1 MSKFNKGKVFA
12 RVRDPE
18 TGLIVCKWIEK
29 NKIGKKEPETTYPK
43 KMIEIDKKQHEILI
57 PLLNATKSF
66 EMFSTK
72 GTFLGVT
79 QLPFFNDYVF
89 LSAQAF
95 SCIPPVTFYFLWNP
109 LNNDIIPING
119 TRDAVFENLEKLDLI
134 LNEKTIIPYVK
145 FVLDNVYAEEGS
157 LRLVE
162 KVKEIEFSENP
173 TDEEMDFLN
182 ENIRPAKWTKNGD
195 KYLIDCIVIYG
206 TEIFQSEIELQKDGI
221 FEFLSE
227 TELRAGMNCLRV
239 IFLE

>member
-1 MSKFNKGKVFA
+1 MSKLNKGKVFA
-12 RVRDPE
+12 RVRDPK

-29 NKIGKKEPETTYPK
+29 KKIGKDESKTTHTEE
-43 KMIEIDKKQHEILI
+43 MIEVDLKQYDTLI
-57 PLLNATKSF
+57 SLLNATKSF
-66 EMFSTK
+66 EVFSEKETLLE
-72 GTFLGVT
+72 TI

-95 SCIPPVTFYFLWNP
+95 SCIPPVTFHFLWNK
-109 LNNDIIPING
+109 LNNDIIALKG

-134 LNEKTIIPYVK
+134 LNEETIVPYVK
-145 FVLDNVYAEEGS
+145 FVLDNVYTEKGS

-162 KVKEIEFSENP
+162 KVDEIEFSENP
-173 TDEEMDFLN
+173 TKEEMDFLK
-182 ENIRPAKWTKNGD
+182 ENIRPAKLIKNED
-195 KYLIDCIVIYG
+195 KYLINCIVIYG

-239 IFLE
+239 IF